1 MEMAP
6 IVLFA
11 YNRPWHTEQTLQS
24 LAKNVLASET
34 ELIVYVDGPKQDASA
49 EQLANVEK
57 VRELVKRQTW
67 CKELTIHIAES
78 NQGLA
83 NSIIRGV
90 TETLKKHDRL
100 IVLEDDMIL
109 SPYFLQ
115 YMNEALEKYADCE
128 DVVSIHGYCV
138 PINYSSPIFF
148 LRGADCWGWATWKR
162 GWKLFNP
169 DAQFLM
175 KELNEKKLLYD
186 FDFNGGYQYTK
197 MLQYQIEGKVD
208 SWAIR
213 WYASAYIQNKL
224 TLYPSK
230 SLVRNIGG
238 DGSGTHVNDKHLS
251 SGYLN
256 NFKTPLP
263 DIPIKESKE
272 ARLLIGQH
280 YFKGLGVK
288 HKLKKILKWGY

>member
-1 MEMAP
+1 MEIAP

-24 LAKNVLASET
+24 LAKNVLASES

-49 EQLANVEK
+49 AQLENVEE
-57 VRELVKRQTW
+57 VRALVKQQTW
-67 CKELTIHIAES
+67 CKKLTIHIAES

-90 TETLKKHDRL
+90 SETLKKYDRL

-115 YMNEALEKYADCE
+115 YMNETLEKYADCE
-128 DVVSIHGYCV
+128 DVVSIHGYCA

-162 GWKLFNP
+162 GWRLFNP
-169 DAQFLM
+169 DAQYLM
-175 KELNEKKLLYD
+175 NELKGKKLLYD

-197 MLQYQIEGKVD
+197 MLQYQIERKVD

-256 NFKTPLP
+256 DHKTPLP